1 MVDRYKGWKSK
12 ATRAENLVNASYLPT
27 NGIFAVG
34 LGRDMLS
41 RIDKTR
47 EVLGPLASRHNK
59 NIAFISGEECFG
71 PIPQLSLH
79 KMKVG

>member
-1 MVDRYKGWKSK
+1 MHH
-12 ATRAENLVNASYLPT
+12 LPT

-47 EVLGPLASRHNK
+47 EVLGPLASTRQEH
-59 NIAFISGEECFG
+59 CFYKWRRMFR
-71 PIPQLSLH
+71 PHPTVILAQDESWLILNQ
-79 KMKVG
+79 